1 MEYLRWILL
10 AIGIGIVG
18 LIYWLGRRQQ
28 ARADWQGGHA
38 AGGTARA
45 SQRPRPRRQRR
56 SARQEEAEV
65 GAAATA
71 AEDEAA
77 PVWNGSAA
85 QPEPEADTEATAE
98 PVVTAPPKP
107 AATEANTSA
116 ARAPGQEQIIVVH
129 VAARR
134 GRQLAGEAVL
144 KALEKA
150 GLELGEMQIYHRMM
164 PKGKG
169 QVPVFS
175 VANMIKPGTLDADT
189 MHGTVTPGVSF
200 FLRLPGP
207 LVAVNAYNV
216 MLGAA
221 TQVAQDL
228 DAQVLDQDH
237 ELLTHQMVETVR
249 QELGE
254 GEGITS

>member
-28 ARADWQGGHA
+28 ARADWQGAHA
-38 AGGTARA
+38 AGGAARA
-45 SQRPRPRRQRR
+45 SRRPRPRRQRR
-56 SARQEEAEV
+56 SVRQGEAEA

-77 PVWNGSAA
+77 PAWDWAA
-85 QPEPEADTEATAE
+85 AEPEPEPAAE

-144 KALEKA
+144 EALEKA

-254 GEGITS
+254 GEGVTS